1 MTLVLYIET
10 EVNWQEQI
18 NLYLGLLTELKNNKG
33 RRFSLFLFSLL
44 LTFKTF
50 HSSKF
55 KNNLAK
61 TNHGS
66 ATLFKFVGLYL
77 YNVFPLYKGAIEPK
91 LGTTKSQINATVWI
105 LLCFAVKLEHWKWIL
120 LEAQGFSDVQS
131 HSSMA
136 PGQGILPWTSI
147 LRLWEHCLHGWKKAM
162 CLHRC
167 FKLLAH
173 RSSCTEPH
181 HHPLCQGTYTFC
193 ISLPFDTEMK
203 GGRGACRLRRRVRN
217 KVKILCSELALN

>member
-1 MTLVLYIET
+1 MWKHSGKTTTTTTTIRYNCIIITSVFLSFPKHLEQLVRLI
-10 EVNWQEQI
+10 
-18 NLYLGLLTELKNNKG
+18 
-33 RRFSLFLFSLL
+33 RR
-44 LTFKTF
+44 
-50 HSSKF
+50 
-55 KNNLAK
+55 
-61 TNHGS
+61 
-66 ATLFKFVGLYL
+66 
-77 YNVFPLYKGAIEPK
+77 
-91 LGTTKSQINATVWI
+91 TTKSQIKATGWI
-105 LLCFAVKLEHWKWIL
+105 LLRYPVMLQYWKWIL

-181 HHPLCQGTYTFC
+181 HRLLCHGPYTFC

-203 GGRGACRLRRRVRN
+203 AGRRARRLAWSV
-217 KVKILCSELALN
+217 